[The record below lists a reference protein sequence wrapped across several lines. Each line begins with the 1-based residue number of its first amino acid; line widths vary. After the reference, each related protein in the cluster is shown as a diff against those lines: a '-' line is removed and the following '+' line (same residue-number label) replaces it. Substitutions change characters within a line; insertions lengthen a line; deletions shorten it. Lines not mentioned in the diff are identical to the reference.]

1 MRSLASLLA
10 LGLGVLMVACAG
22 AEVTPTDS
30 GIDGL
35 VTIGPICPVLREDTP
50 CPDEPFLATIVIEDE
65 SGNGVT
71 RVDSDESGRFRLNL
85 APGRYILVPQS
96 PNPGAPPF
104 ASEQEVE
111 VRADAFTQVT
121 IAYDS
126 GIR

>member
-1 MRSLASLLA
+1 
-10 LGLGVLMVACAG
+10 MVAFAG
-22 AEVTPTDS
+22 AEVAPTDS

-65 SGNGVT
+65 NGDEVT
-71 RVDSDESGRFRLNL
+71 RVDSDESERFRVNL
-85 APGRYILVPQS
+85 DPGRYTVVPQS
-96 PNPGAPPF
+96 PNLVSLPF
-104 ASEQEVE
+104 ASEQEVK
-111 VRADAFTQVT
+111 VRAGLFAQIT